1 MTNKLFAGFIGS
13 PSVLESSENQELVQK
28 GIVFHKFSFF
38 NYTTCTVSINGSD
51 PIYLAAEQG
60 FNSDSSDA
68 KIKSFIIINGGIN
81 FNWVGSYRD
90 ATIY

>member
-1 MTNKLFAGFIGS
+1 MTNNLLAGFIGS
-13 PSVLESSENQELVQK
+13 PNVITSSKDQELVQK

-38 NYTTCTVSINGSD
+38 NYATCTVSINGSE

-68 KIKSFIIINGGIN
+68 KIKSFIIIESGIN
-81 FNWVGSYRD
+81 FNWIGAFRD